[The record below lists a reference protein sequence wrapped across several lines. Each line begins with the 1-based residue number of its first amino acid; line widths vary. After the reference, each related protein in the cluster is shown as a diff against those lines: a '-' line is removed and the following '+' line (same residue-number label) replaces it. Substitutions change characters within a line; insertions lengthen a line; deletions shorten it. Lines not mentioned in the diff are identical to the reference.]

1 MLVYSKKILLAVLFI
16 LALLPL
22 MAQQDVSMRL
32 QINNKEKLSVYCDEP
47 LLIALH
53 ISNPKASADEQWNRE
68 AEGSLSE
75 LQEQHRNQKIADEK
89 FTGETQQIE
98 GAKKKIQT
106 IVWGSNEIPVY
117 HLVQVFCINIT
128 GDTLY
133 IPLKLLNNS
142 SIPVQFIL
150 DANAYYTLQWG
161 IDRVAIQKLSPGKY
175 FFTTTFGD
183 YHSNSVELII
193 QPGSIPALTLHTVS
207 MQSALGRFA
216 LTYGRPDSAIIH
228 AKTIL
233 KTHPS
238 SLAGLVL
245 LGDAYIHKK
254 NYDEALKSFQSAL
267 RNFKK
272 QYPHSS
278 EPPEYILGMIEQLKV
293 YVKSKP

>member
-1 MLVYSKKILLAVLFI
+1 MS
-16 LALLPL
+16 
-22 MAQQDVSMRL
+22 QQDISMKL
-32 QINNKEKLSVYCDEP
+32 KINNKEKLSVYRDEP
-47 LLIALH
+47 LLITLQV
-53 ISNPKASADEQWNRE
+53 SNPKASADEQWNRE
-68 AEGSLSE
+68 AEASLSE
-75 LQEQHRNQKIADEK
+75 LQEQYRNQKIANEK
-89 FTGETQQIE
+89 FAGERHQIE

-117 HLVQVFCINIT
+117 NLVRVFGINIK
-128 GDTLY
+128 GDTLNVP
-133 IPLKLLNNS
+133 IKLLNNS

-161 IDRVAIQKLSPGKY
+161 IDRVAIQKLNPGTY

-183 YHSNSVELII
+183 YRSNSAELVL
-193 QPGSIPALTLHTVS
+193 QPGSIPDLRLHTVS

-216 LTYGRPDSAIIH
+216 LIYGRPDSAIVH

-233 KTHPS
+233 KMHSS
-238 SLAGLVL
+238 SLEGLVL
-245 LGDAYIHKK
+245 LGDAYFQKK
-254 NYDEALKSFQSAL
+254 NYDEALKSFQSAF

-293 YVKSKP
+293 YVRSRP